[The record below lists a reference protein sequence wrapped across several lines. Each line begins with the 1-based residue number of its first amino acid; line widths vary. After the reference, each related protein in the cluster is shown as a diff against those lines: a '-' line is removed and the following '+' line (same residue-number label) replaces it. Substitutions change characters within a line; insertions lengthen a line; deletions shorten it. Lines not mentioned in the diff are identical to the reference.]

1 MAKRLPGLPCRFLN
15 KFTDTMSHI
24 YVYSPSSR
32 VIDKAAF
39 KRGIKRLE
47 FLGHEVEIDAD
58 ALTGHLRFAGDDA
71 IRIAAIS
78 RAAASG
84 ADVALTSRGG
94 YGISRILGGID
105 YKAMAKSVAKGTQFV
120 GHSDFTALQCALMA
134 KTGATSWAG
143 PSVCGDFGQIVEKD
157 GSPDCIMEACF
168 DDLLVGQGEGAG
180 WRMPIEKPQNK
191 AQNRT
196 QSAINNIAIKAQN
209 TLASVNNGISTPIKT
224 NFTINN
230 ATLWGGNLCVLTSL
244 VGTPYLPPAATDK
257 SGILFIEDVAE
268 HPYRIERNLTQ
279 LLHAGVLGRQKAV
292 IFGQFTNYTLFPQA
306 DKGYKLQSVVDWLRT
321 VVKCPVLTG
330 LPMGHVATKVVLPFG
345 QKVTLAVEDRDA
357 LLVWG

>member
-1 MAKRLPGLPCRFLN
+1 
-15 KFTDTMSHI
+15 MSHI

-32 VIDKAAF
+32 VVDKAAF

-47 FLGHEVEIDAD
+47 ALGYEVEIDPD
-58 ALTGHLRFAGDDA
+58 ALTGYLRFAGDDA
-71 IRIAAIS
+71 TRMAAFS

-105 YKAMAKSVAKGTQFV
+105 YKAVAKAINPSKGKGTLFV
-120 GHSDFTALQCALMA
+120 GYSDFTAFQCALLA
-134 KTGATSWAG
+134 KTGASSWAG

-180 WRMPIEKPQNK
+180 WRMPLEKFQNQSKDTIE
-191 AQNRT
+191 
-196 QSAINNIAIKAQN
+196 NIAIQAIN
-209 TLASVNNGISTPIKT
+209 TPARGIFGTQKESF
-224 NFTINN
+224 NINN
-230 ATLWGGNLCVLTSL
+230 ATLWGGNLSVLTSL
-244 VGTPYLPPAATDK
+244 VGTPYLPAAAMDK
-257 SGILFIEDVAE
+257 SGMLFIEDVAE

-279 LLHAGVLGRQKAV
+279 LLHAGVLGKQKA
-292 IFGQFTNYTLFPQA
+292 IILGQFTNYKLFPKA

-321 VVKCPVLTG
+321 QVKCPVLTG
-330 LPMGHVATKVVLPFG
+330 LPMGHVATKVTLPVG
-345 QKVTLAVEDRDA
+345 EKVTLAVEGRDA

>member
-1 MAKRLPGLPCRFLN
+1 
-15 KFTDTMSHI
+15 MSHI

-32 VIDKAAF
+32 VVDKAAF

-47 FLGHEVEIDAD
+47 SLGHEVEIDAD

-71 IRIAAIS
+71 TRIAAIH

-105 YKAMAKSVAKGTQFV
+105 YKAIAKAINPSKGQGTLFV
-120 GHSDFTALQCALMA
+120 GYSDFTALQCALLV
-134 KTGATSWAG
+134 KTGATSWSG
-143 PSVCGDFGQIVEKD
+143 PSVCGDFGQMVEKD

-180 WRMPIEKPQNK
+180 WRMPIEKLQN
-191 AQNRT
+191 APINR
-196 QSAINNIAIKAQN
+196 SFDSSFNIHK
-209 TLASVNNGISTPIKT
+209 
-224 NFTINN
+224 
-230 ATLWGGNLCVLTSL
+230 ATLWGGNLSVLTSL
-244 VGTPYLPPAATDK
+244 VGTPYLPPAAIDK
-257 SGILFIEDVAE
+257 SGILFIEDVSE

-279 LLHAGVLGRQKAV
+279 LLHAGVLGKQKAI
-292 IFGQFTNYTLFPQA
+292 IFGQFTNYKLFPQA

-321 VVKCPVLTG
+321 QVKCPVLTG
-330 LPMGHVATKVVLPFG
+330 LPMGHVATKVTLPFG
-345 QKVTLAVEDRDA
+345 QKVTLAIDGRDA

>member
-1 MAKRLPGLPCRFLN
+1 LLNLRYKFLSE
-15 KFTDTMSHI
+15 FMSHI

-39 KRGIKRLE
+39 KRGIKRLTT
-47 FLGHEVEIDAD
+47 LGHEVEVDPD

-71 IRIAAIS
+71 TRIAAIS

-105 YKAMAKSVAKGTQFV
+105 YKAIAKAINPSKGQSTLFV
-120 GHSDFTALQCALMA
+120 GYSDFTALQCALLA
-134 KTGATSWAG
+134 KTGATSWSG

-180 WRMPIEKPQNK
+180 WRMPVESSSTESKNTIKNI
-191 AQNRT
+191 AT
-196 QSAINNIAIKAQN
+196 QAINTPAKAKN
-209 TLASVNNGISTPIKT
+209 TSKT
-224 NFTINN
+224 GNFNINN
-230 ATLWGGNLCVLTSL
+230 ATLWGGNLSVMTSL
-244 VGTPYLPPAATDK
+244 VGTPYLPPASTDK

-279 LLHAGVLGRQKAV
+279 LLHAGILGKQKAI
-292 IFGQFTNYTLFPQA
+292 IFGQFTNYKLFPAA

-321 VVKCPVLTG
+321 QVKCPVLTG

-345 QKVTLAVEDRDA
+345 EKVTLAVEGRDA

>member
-1 MAKRLPGLPCRFLN
+1 
-15 KFTDTMSHI
+15 MSHI

-47 FLGHEVEIDAD
+47 FLGHEVEIDAE

-71 IRIAAIS
+71 TRIAAIS

-94 YGISRILGGID
+94 YGISRILGGIN
-105 YKAMAKSVAKGTQFV
+105 YKAVAKSVEKGTRFV
-120 GHSDFTALQCALMA
+120 GHSDFTALQCALLA

-180 WRMPIEKPQNK
+180 WRMPIEKPP
-191 AQNRT
+191 NRPEN
-196 QSAINNIAIKAQN
+196 AINKIAAQAIN
-209 TLASVNNGISTPIKT
+209 TPARGIFAHKKEK
-224 NFTINN
+224 FTVNN

-244 VGTPYLPPAATDK
+244 VGTPYLPAAATDK
-257 SGILFIEDVAE
+257 SGMLFIEDVAE

-279 LLHAGVLGRQKAV
+279 LLHAGVLGKQKAI

-330 LPMGHVATKVVLPFG
+330 LPMGHVATKVTLPFG
-345 QKVTLAVEDRDA
+345 QKVTLAVEGRDA

>member
-1 MAKRLPGLPCRFLN
+1 
-15 KFTDTMSHI
+15 MSHI

-47 FLGHEVEIDAD
+47 SLGHEVEIDPD

-71 IRIAAIS
+71 TRIAAIH

-105 YKAMAKSVAKGTQFV
+105 YKAVAKAINPSKGQGTLFV
-120 GHSDFTALQCALMA
+120 GYSDFTAFQCALLA
-134 KTGATSWAG
+134 KTGASSWSG

-180 WRMPIEKPQNK
+180 WRMPIEKPQN
-191 AQNRT
+191 APVNR
-196 QSAINNIAIKAQN
+196 SFDSSFNIHK
-209 TLASVNNGISTPIKT
+209 
-224 NFTINN
+224 
-230 ATLWGGNLCVLTSL
+230 ATLWGGNLSVLTSL
-244 VGTPYLPPAATDK
+244 VGTPYLPPAAIDK
-257 SGILFIEDVAE
+257 SGMLFIEDVSE

-279 LLHAGVLGRQKAV
+279 LLHAGVLGKQKAI
-292 IFGQFTNYTLFPQA
+292 IFGQFTNYTLFSQA

-321 VVKCPVLTG
+321 QVKCPVLTG
-330 LPMGHVATKVVLPFG
+330 LPMGHVATKVTLPFG
-345 QKVTLAVEDRDA
+345 EKVTLAVDGRDA

>member
-1 MAKRLPGLPCRFLN
+1 
-15 KFTDTMSHI
+15 MSHI

-32 VIDKAAF
+32 VVDKAAF

-47 FLGHEVEIDAD
+47 SLGHEVEIDTD

-71 IRIAAIS
+71 TRIAAIS

-105 YKAMAKSVAKGTQFV
+105 YKAIAKAIQKSMLFV
-120 GHSDFTALQCALMA
+120 GYSDFTALQCALLA
-134 KTGATSWAG
+134 KTGATSWSG

-180 WRMPIEKPQNK
+180 WRDK
-191 AQNRT
+191 T
-196 QSAINNIAIKAQN
+196 
-209 TLASVNNGISTPIKT
+209 ASKNSSFN
-224 NFTINN
+224 INN
-230 ATLWGGNLCVLTSL
+230 ATLWGGNLSVLTSL
-244 VGTPYLPPAATDK
+244 VGTPYLPPAAADK

-279 LLHAGVLGRQKAV
+279 LLHAGVLGKQKAI
-292 IFGQFTNYTLFPQA
+292 IFGQFTNYKLFPQA
-306 DKGYKLQSVVDWLRT
+306 DKGYKLQSVVDWLRAQ
-321 VVKCPVLTG
+321 VKCPVLTG
-330 LPMGHVATKVVLPFG
+330 LPMGHVATKVTLPFG
-345 QKVTLAVEDRDA
+345 EKVTLAVEARDA

>member
-1 MAKRLPGLPCRFLN
+1 
-15 KFTDTMSHI
+15 MSHI

-47 FLGHEVEIDAD
+47 ALGHEVEIDVD

-71 IRIAAIS
+71 TRIAAIH

-105 YKAMAKSVAKGTQFV
+105 YKAIAKSINSSRGKGPLFV
-120 GHSDFTALQCALMA
+120 GHSDFTALQCALLA
-134 KTGATSWAG
+134 KTGATSWSG

-157 GSPDCIMEACF
+157 GSPDGIMEACF

-180 WRMPIEKPQNK
+180 WRMLIEKPQN
-191 AQNRT
+191 APINR
-196 QSAINNIAIKAQN
+196 SFDSSFNIHK
-209 TLASVNNGISTPIKT
+209 
-224 NFTINN
+224 
-230 ATLWGGNLCVLTSL
+230 ATLWGGNLSVLTSL
-244 VGTPYLPPAATDK
+244 VGTPYLPSAAIDK
-257 SGILFIEDVAE
+257 SGMLFIEDVSE

-279 LLHAGVLGRQKAV
+279 LLHAGVLGKQKAI
-292 IFGQFTNYTLFPQA
+292 IFGQFTNYKLFPQA

-321 VVKCPVLTG
+321 QVKCPVLTG
-330 LPMGHVATKVVLPFG
+330 LPMGHVATKVTLPFG
-345 QKVTLAVEDRDA
+345 EKVTLAVDGRDA
-357 LLVWG
+357 LLVWR

>member
-1 MAKRLPGLPCRFLN
+1 
-15 KFTDTMSHI
+15 MSHI

-39 KRGIKRLE
+39 KRGIKRLQS
-47 FLGHEVEIDAD
+47 LGHEVEIDVD
-58 ALTGHLRFAGDDA
+58 ALTGHMRFAGDDA
-71 IRIAAIS
+71 TRAAAIGRS
-78 RAAASG
+78 AASG

-105 YKAMAKSVAKGTQFV
+105 YKAVAKSIQKGTLFV
-120 GHSDFTALQCALMA
+120 GYSDFTAFQCALLA
-134 KTGATSWAG
+134 KTGATSWSG

-180 WRMPIEKPQNK
+180 WRMPVEKPKN
-191 AQNRT
+191 
-196 QSAINNIAIKAQN
+196 AINSIATKAIN
-209 TLASVNNGISTPIKT
+209 TLAIDLNSSKNSGFKPLKNNH
-224 NFTINN
+224 TINN

-244 VGTPYLPPAATDK
+244 VGTPYLPPSATDK
-257 SGILFIEDVAE
+257 SGMLFIEDVAE

-279 LLHAGVLGRQKAV
+279 LLHAGVLGKQKAI
-292 IFGQFTNYTLFPQA
+292 IFGQFTNYKLVPQA

-321 VVKCPVLTG
+321 QVKCPVLTG
-330 LPMGHVATKVVLPFG
+330 LPMGHVATKVTLPFG
-345 QKVTLAVEDRDA
+345 KKVTLAVDGRDA

>member
-1 MAKRLPGLPCRFLN
+1 
-15 KFTDTMSHI
+15 MSHI

-47 FLGHEVEIDAD
+47 ALGHEVEIDAD
-58 ALTGHLRFAGDDA
+58 ALTGHLRFAGDDTT
-71 IRIAAIS
+71 RIAAIH

-105 YKAMAKSVAKGTQFV
+105 YKAIFKAINPSKGQGTLFV
-120 GHSDFTALQCALMA
+120 GYSDFTALQCALLA
-134 KTGATSWAG
+134 KTGAASWSG

-168 DDLLVGQGEGAG
+168 DDLVVGQGEGAG
-180 WRMPIEKPQNK
+180 WRMPVEKPQITIK
-191 AQNRT
+191 TIAAQ
-196 QSAINNIAIKAQN
+196 AINTPATAINTFKKNDFTVQN
-209 TLASVNNGISTPIKT
+209 AV
-224 NFTINN
+224 
-230 ATLWGGNLCVLTSL
+230 LWGGNLTVLTSL
-244 VGTPYLPPAATDK
+244 VGTPYLPAAATDK

-279 LLHAGVLGRQKAV
+279 LLHAGVLGKQKAI
-292 IFGQFTNYTLFPQA
+292 IFGQFTNYKLFQQA
-306 DKGYKLQSVVDWLRT
+306 DKGYKLQSVADWLRT
-321 VVKCPVLTG
+321 QVKCPVLTG
-330 LPMGHVATKVVLPFG
+330 LPMGHVPTKVMLPFG
-345 QKVTLAVEDRDA
+345 AKVTLAVEGRDA

>member
-1 MAKRLPGLPCRFLN
+1 
-15 KFTDTMSHI
+15 MSHI

-47 FLGHEVEIDAD
+47 NLGHEVEIDAD

-71 IRIAAIS
+71 TRIAAFS

-105 YKAMAKSVAKGTQFV
+105 YKAVAKAIDPSKGQGTLFV
-120 GHSDFTALQCALMA
+120 GYSDFTAFQCALLA
-134 KTGATSWAG
+134 KTGASSWAG

-180 WRMPIEKPQNK
+180 WRMPIEKPQNTINK
-191 AQNRT
+191 IAT
-196 QSAINNIAIKAQN
+196 HAINTPDTSKNIAQK
-209 TLASVNNGISTPIKT
+209 TPI
-224 NFTINN
+224 NSSFNGGFNIHN
-230 ATLWGGNLCVLTSL
+230 ATLWGGNLSVLTSL

-257 SGILFIEDVAE
+257 SGILFIEDVSE

-279 LLHAGVLGRQKAV
+279 LLHAGVLGKQKSI
-292 IFGQFTNYTLFPQA
+292 IFGQFTNYKLFPQS

-321 VVKCPVLTG
+321 QVKCPVLTG
-330 LPMGHVATKVVLPFG
+330 LPMGHVATKVTLPFG
-345 QKVTLAVEDRDA
+345 EKVTLAVDGRDA

>member
-1 MAKRLPGLPCRFLN
+1 
-15 KFTDTMSHI
+15 MSHI

-47 FLGHEVEIDAD
+47 NLGHEVEIDAD

-71 IRIAAIS
+71 TRIAAFS

-84 ADVALTSRGG
+84 ADVALTARGG

-105 YKAMAKSVAKGTQFV
+105 YKAVAKSIQKGTLFV
-120 GHSDFTALQCALMA
+120 GYSDFTAFQCALLA
-134 KTGATSWAG
+134 KTGASSWSG

-180 WRMPIEKPQNK
+180 WRMPIEK
-191 AQNRT
+191 
-196 QSAINNIAIKAQN
+196 AQN
-209 TLASVNNGISTPIKT
+209 T
-224 NFTINN
+224 TINIATQAINTPATSKNIDKKDPRNSGFNGSFNIHN
-230 ATLWGGNLCVLTSL
+230 ATLWGGNLSVLTSV
-244 VGTPYLPPAATDK
+244 VGTPYLPPVATYK

-279 LLHAGVLGRQKAV
+279 LLHAGVLGKQKAI

-321 VVKCPVLTG
+321 QVKCPVLTG
-330 LPMGHVATKVVLPFG
+330 LPMGHVATKVTLPFG
-345 QKVTLAVEDRDA
+345 EKVTLAVDGRDA

>member
-1 MAKRLPGLPCRFLN
+1 
-15 KFTDTMSHI
+15 MSHI

-47 FLGHEVEIDAD
+47 NLGHEVEIDPD
-58 ALTGHLRFAGDDA
+58 ALTGHLRFAGDDTT
-71 IRIAAIS
+71 RIAAFS
-78 RAAASG
+78 HAAASG

-105 YKAMAKSVAKGTQFV
+105 YKAVAKAINPSKGQGTLFV
-120 GHSDFTALQCALMA
+120 GYSDFTAFQCALLA
-134 KTGATSWAG
+134 KTGTSSWAG

-157 GSPDCIMEACF
+157 GSPDCVMEACF

-180 WRMPIEKPQNK
+180 WRMPVEKVKN
-191 AQNRT
+191 
-196 QSAINNIAIKAQN
+196 AINKIAVQAINSTATSKNIGQKDP
-209 TLASVNNGISTPIKT
+209 VNSNLHSSFNIP
-224 NFTINN
+224 N
-230 ATLWGGNLCVLTSL
+230 ATLWGGNLSVLTSV
-244 VGTPYLPPAATDK
+244 VGTPYLPAAATDK

-279 LLHAGVLGRQKAV
+279 LLHAGVLGKQKAI
-292 IFGQFTNYTLFPQA
+292 IFGQFTNYTLFPQV

-321 VVKCPVLTG
+321 QVKCPVLTG
-330 LPMGHVATKVVLPFG
+330 LPMGHVATKVMLPFG
-345 QKVTLAVEDRDA
+345 EKVTLAVDGRDA